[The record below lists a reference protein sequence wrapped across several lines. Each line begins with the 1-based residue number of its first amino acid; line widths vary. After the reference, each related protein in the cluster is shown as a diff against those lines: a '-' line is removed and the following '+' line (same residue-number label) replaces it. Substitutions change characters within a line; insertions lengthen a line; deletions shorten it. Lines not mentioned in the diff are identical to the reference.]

1 MPNPTALT
9 PYPVTITK
17 IVDETSDVKTF
28 TVEFDDPEIMENFG
42 NKPGQVCMLSVFG
55 EGESTIS
62 ITSSP
67 TRGKFL
73 EFTVKRVGRLTEILH
88 QMEVGQKFGVRGPY
102 GNWFPYEIMKG
113 KDLFFV
119 GGGFALAPIR
129 SLIDFA
135 LSDQYRNDY
144 GKVEVLY
151 GARSMDD
158 LCFKSDLAER
168 WPKLHNTG
176 IYTTIDRAEDAWKGH
191 VGFVPSY
198 VEEIAP
204 SPKNKLAIIAGP
216 PIMIKFTLPVFAK
229 LGFKDE
235 QIITTLEMRMKCCLG
250 KCGRCNIGSK
260 FVCVD
265 GPVFSQAELKGMPRE
280 Y

>member
-1 MPNPTALT
+1 MSNPTALT

-17 IVDETSDVKTF
+17 IVVETGDVKTF

-73 EFTVKRVGRLTEILH
+73 EFTVKRVGRLTNILH
-88 QMEVGQKFGVRGPY
+88 QMEVGQKIGVRGPY

-113 KDLFFV
+113 KDLFFI

-129 SLIDFA
+129 SLIDYA
-135 LSDQYRNDY
+135 LSDEHRSDY
-144 GKVEVLY
+144 GKVEILY
-151 GARSMDD
+151 GARSYND

-168 WPKLHNTG
+168 WPALQNTG
-176 IYTTIDRAEDAWKGH
+176 IYTTIDRAEEGWNGH
-191 VGFVPSY
+191 VGFVPPF

-204 SPKNKLAIIAGP
+204 SPENKIAIIAGP
-216 PIMIKFTLPVFAK
+216 PILIKMSLAVMEK
-229 LGFKDE
+229 LGFKDD

-250 KCGRCNIGSK
+250 KCGRCNISSNRCLRNTKKKDRATLTPGI
-260 FVCVD
+260 
-265 GPVFSQAELKGMPRE
+265 L
-280 Y
+280 

>member
-42 NKPGQVCMLSVFG
+42 NKPGQVCMLSIFG

-62 ITSSP
+62 ITSAP

-73 EFTVKRVGRLTEILH
+73 EFTVKRVGRLTEVLH

-102 GNWFPYEIMKG
+102 GNWFPYETMKG

-135 LSDQYRNDY
+135 LSDQYRKDF
-144 GKVEVLY
+144 GRVEVLY
-151 GARSMDD
+151 GARSVDD

-191 VGFVPSY
+191 VGFVPNY
-198 VEEIAP
+198 VEEVAP
-204 SPKNKLAIIAGP
+204 SPENKFAIIAGP

-265 GPVFSQAELKGMPRE
+265 GPVFSQAQLKGMPKE

>member
-28 TVEFDDPEIMENFG
+28 TVEFDDPEVMDNFG

-73 EFTVKRVGRLTEILH
+73 EFTVKRVGRLTEVLH

-102 GNWFPYEIMKG
+102 GNWFPYEAMKG

-135 LSDQYRNDY
+135 LSDQYRSDY

-151 GARSMDD
+151 GARSVDD
-158 LCFKSDLAER
+158 MCFKGDLAER

-176 IYTTIDRAEDAWKGH
+176 IYTTIDRPQDDWKGH
-191 VGFVPSY
+191 VGFVPNY
-198 VEEIAP
+198 VEEVAP
-204 SPKNKLAIIAGP
+204 SPKNKVAIIAGP

-265 GPVFSQAELKGMPRE
+265 GPVFSQAELKGMPKE

>member
-1 MPNPTALT
+1 MRNPSPLT
-9 PYPVTITK
+9 PYPATITK

-28 TVEFDDPEIMENFG
+28 TVVIDDPDIMDNFG

-62 ITSSP
+62 ITSAP
-67 TRGKFL
+67 TRGRFL
-73 EFTVKRVGRLTEILH
+73 EFTVKRVGRLTTVLH
-88 QMEVGQKFGVRGPY
+88 QMEVGQKIGVRGPY
-102 GNWFPYEIMKG
+102 GNWFPYEMMKG
-113 KDLFFV
+113 KDLFFI

-129 SLIDFA
+129 SLIDYA
-135 LSDQYRNDY
+135 LSDQYRSDY
-144 GKVEVLY
+144 GKVEILY

-168 WPKLHNTG
+168 WPKLHNTKV
-176 IYTTIDRAEDAWKGH
+176 YTTIDRAEEAWKGH
-191 VGFVPSY
+191 VGFVPPY
-198 VEEIAP
+198 VEEVAP
-204 SPKNKLAIIAGP
+204 SPENKIAIIAGP
-216 PIMIKFTLPVFAK
+216 PILIKLSLAAMGK

-250 KCGRCNIGSK
+250 KCGRCNIGPK

-265 GPVFSQAELKGMPRE
+265 GPVFSQAQLKDMPKE

>member
-1 MPNPTALT
+1 MSNPTALT

-28 TVEFDDPEIMENFG
+28 TVVFDDPDIMENFG
-42 NKPGQVCMLSVFG
+42 NKPGQVCMLSIFG

-62 ITSSP
+62 ITSAP

-73 EFTVKRVGRLTEILH
+73 EFTVKRVGRLTNVLH

-102 GNWFPYEIMKG
+102 GNWFPYDMMKG

-129 SLIDFA
+129 SLIDYA
-135 LSDQYRNDY
+135 LSDQYRSDY

-176 IYTTIDRAEDAWKGH
+176 IYTTIDRAEEAWKGH

-198 VEEIAP
+198 VEEVAP
-204 SPKNKLAIIAGP
+204 SPENKIAIIAGP

-229 LGFKDE
+229 LGFKDD

-265 GPVFSQAELKGMPRE
+265 GPVFSLAQLNGMPKE

>member
-1 MPNPTALT
+1 MPNTSPLT

-28 TVEFDDPEIMENFG
+28 TVVFDDPDIMENFG
-42 NKPGQVCMLSVFG
+42 NLPGQVCMLSVFG

-62 ITSSP
+62 ITSAP

-73 EFTVKRVGRLTEILH
+73 EFTVKRVGRLTNVLH

-102 GNWFPYEIMKG
+102 GNWFPYDMMKG

-135 LSDQYRNDY
+135 LSDQYRSDY

-176 IYTTIDRAEDAWKGH
+176 IYTTIDRAEEAWKGH

-198 VEEIAP
+198 VEEVAP
-204 SPKNKLAIIAGP
+204 SPENKIAIIAGP

-265 GPVFSQAELKGMPRE
+265 GPVFSLAQLNGMPKE

>member
-28 TVEFDDPEIMENFG
+28 TVVFDDPDIMENFG
-42 NKPGQVCMLSVFG
+42 NKPGQVCMLSIFG

-62 ITSSP
+62 ITSAP

-73 EFTVKRVGRLTEILH
+73 EFSVKRVGRLTNVLH

-102 GNWFPYEIMKG
+102 GNWFPYEMMKG

-129 SLIDFA
+129 SLIDYA
-135 LSDQYRNDY
+135 LSDQYRSDY

-176 IYTTIDRAEDAWKGH
+176 IYTTIDRAEEAWKGH

-198 VEEIAP
+198 VEEVAP
-204 SPKNKLAIIAGP
+204 SPENKIAIIAGP

-229 LGFKDE
+229 LGFKDD
-235 QIITTLEMRMKCCLG
+235 QIITTLELRMKCCLG

-265 GPVFSQAELKGMPRE
+265 GPVFSLAQLNGMPKE